1 MNRLFNQSIDHNNSW
16 LYPHFRFQS
25 LQRNK
30 ESNETKEVFMKV
42 IYSNDGLG
50 IPYGLTVVCP
60 TIHMN
65 NWMDNAPESL
75 SFYENMWQV
84 DKEGYDKC
92 EVMRTSLVQ

>member
-1 MNRLFNQSIDHNNSW
+1 
-16 LYPHFRFQS
+16 
-25 LQRNK
+25 
-30 ESNETKEVFMKV
+30 MKV
-42 IYSNDGLG
+42 IYSNDGYG

-65 NWMDNAPESL
+65 NWMDDKPDGL

-92 EVMRTSLVQ
+92 EVMKLNTSLTVKIIMAKIFFHFLLLAWAGFKRIFRWC

>member
-1 MNRLFNQSIDHNNSW
+1 
-16 LYPHFRFQS
+16 
-25 LQRNK
+25 
-30 ESNETKEVFMKV
+30 MKV

>member
-1 MNRLFNQSIDHNNSW
+1 LKHNGDGNA
-16 LYPHFRFQS
+16 
-25 LQRNK
+25 
-30 ESNETKEVFMKV
+30 TKEVFMKV
-42 IYSNDGLG
+42 IYSNDGYG

-65 NWMDNAPESL
+65 NWMDNTPDSL

-92 EVMRTSLVQ
+92 EVRKSLLFSKIGLSAIL